1 MLQVKVKG
9 DAIWIGP
16 RFSVAFQR
24 TLRIPDDGKTYPLP
38 PGLGRFPI
46 CQVSDFATRVPTE
59 WQKQGGVFIPM
70 YQREALW
77 LAFDGASWKPNATQI
92 GIGNI
97 NAISGEVWQSE
108 LLQQPQNYLVCPD
121 QLWLDGINAG
131 NGFIRQFV
139 AMPLGQGY
147 TVEAQLTGKE
157 DAGGIQIRS
166 FEPKPGRFPDKS
178 PRSSHEHGSM
188 KMASPM
194 PVDSMGLGAGGKMHQ
209 KIYPDEYGVDT
220 WDTDN
225 YGEVFI
231 HIVNSEQYLDII
243 GREPPPCSIDA
254 KTYTEHGFPWFELYD
269 EKRGD
274 IAASK
279 RLTGVKSI
287 QQQDIDKGAVSPE
300 KPLDVKQNQMKKIK
314 PAHK

>member
-1 MLQVKVKG
+1 MLHVKVEG

-38 PGLGRFPI
+38 PGLGRFQI
-46 CQVSDFATRVPTE
+46 CRVSDFATHVPAAWRE
-59 WQKQGGVFIPM
+59 RGGFFIPM

-97 NAISGEVWQSE
+97 NAISGEAWQAG
-108 LLQQPQNYLVCPD
+108 LVLQPQNYIVCPD

-131 NGFIRQFV
+131 DGFIRQFV
-139 AMPLGQGY
+139 AMPLGEGY

-157 DAGGIQIRS
+157 DIGGIQIRV
-166 FEPKPGRFPDKS
+166 FEPKEGRFSDKP
-178 PRSSHEHGSM
+178 PRQSRNPGLL

-194 PVDSMGLGAGGKMHQ
+194 PAGSMGLGAGGKMHQ
-209 KIYPDEYGVDT
+209 KIYPDAYGVDT

-225 YGEVFI
+225 FGEVFV
-231 HIVNSEQYLDII
+231 HIVNSEQYLAIT
-243 GREPPPCSIDA
+243 GREPPRCSIDA
-254 KTYTEHGFPWFELYD
+254 KTYTDHGFPWFALYD
-269 EKRGD
+269 EELGD
-274 IAASK
+274 VAASK

-287 QQQDIDKGAVSPE
+287 QQQDADKGVTSHYEAV
-300 KPLDVKQNQMKKIK
+300 DVKQSQVKKIK
-314 PAHK
+314 PLHK